1 MFVAGNFGAV
11 FVDQAYW
18 QSAVAATPAASWKG
32 YILGGLCWFSIPF
45 TFATSLG
52 LAANALSLPL
62 TQDEADAG
70 LVPPAAAF
78 VLMGNSGSILI
89 LVMLFMAVTSAASG
103 EQIAVSSLVA
113 FDVYRT
119 YINPLASGTSIVKV
133 SRWTI
138 FFFGI
143 LMGPVAVALNHLG
156 IALGWLYLFMGV
168 LIGAAVFPIVFSISW
183 LGCSSVAAIAG
194 ACVGTILGLIAWLLE
209 GRNRGGGSVTLAS
222 LGTDEAMLAGNIV
235 SLLSSGFICVL
246 VSVARPARLSWR
258 ETTESIMLVE
268 DDPNA
273 HPSEEMLAALDR
285 AMRKII
291 TWGVSLTLI
300 FVVIWPL
307 ATLAESTFSLGFF
320 TFWAVLSMVWG
331 LIASIVI
338 IFLPLWEYRSSFVD
352 VFRIITGASRRML
365 PLIEL
370 VPTSSRDNS
379 KATDLDDSSLLR
391 ESDVHMELSLLS
403 KSDANSNSSI
413 ETGRSAV
420 DSFSIKKSKLSLQSS
435 TGVGDREHLPKAAA
449 AASQSM

>member
-1 MFVAGNFGAV
+1 MALSSNSSTSSNLFAAGNFGAV

-52 LAANALSLPL
+52 LAANALSLPI

-78 VLMGNSGSILI
+78 VLLGNSGSILI

-103 EQIAVSSLVA
+103 EQIAVSSLIA

-119 YINPLASGTSIVKV
+119 YLNPLASGTRIVKV

-138 FFFGI
+138 LCFGL
-143 LMGPVAVALNHLG
+143 LMGPVAVALNHMG

-168 LIGAAVFPIVFSISW
+168 LIGAAVFPIAFSISW

-194 ACVGTILGLIAWLLE
+194 ACLGTVLGLIAWIYE
-209 GRNRGGGSVTLAS
+209 GRARGGGSITLAS
-222 LGTDEAMLAGNIV
+222 LGTDEAMLAGNLV
-235 SLLSSGFICVL
+235 SLLSSGIICVL

-258 ETTESIMLVE
+258 ETTLRIMLVE

-273 HPSEEMLAALDR
+273 HPSEDMLAALDR

-291 TWGVSLTLI
+291 FWGVSLALL
-300 FVVIWPL
+300 FVVVWPL
-307 ATLAESTFSLGFF
+307 AMLAESTFSLGFF

-331 LIASIVI
+331 LVASIII

-352 VFRIITGASRRML
+352 VFRILTGASRPIQLSEAAIGRMSNSTVSDHDSA
-365 PLIEL
+365 PLFCENDGDG
-370 VPTSSRDNS
+370 T
-379 KATDLDDSSLLR
+379 
-391 ESDVHMELSLLS
+391 MELSLLS
-403 KSDANSNSSI
+403 ESDANSISGHEDDLGKIN
-413 ETGRSAV
+413 
-420 DSFSIKKSKLSLQSS
+420 SFSRKSEISLHIHTADES
-435 TGVGDREHLPKAAA
+435 
-449 AASQSM
+449 

>member
-78 VLMGNSGSILI
+78 VLLGNSGSVLI

-103 EQIAVSSLVA
+103 EQIAVSSLIA

-119 YINPLASGTSIVKV
+119 YINPRASGTRIVRV

-138 FFFGI
+138 FGFGL
-143 LMGPVAVALNHLG
+143 LMGPVAVALNHMG
-156 IALGWLYLFMGV
+156 IDLGWLYLFMGV
-168 LIGAAVFPIVFSISW
+168 LIGAAVFPIAFSISW
-183 LGCSSVAAIAG
+183 LKCSSVAAIAG
-194 ACVGTILGLIAWLLE
+194 ACVGTLLGVIAWFFE
-209 GRNRGGGSVTLAS
+209 GRARGGGSVTLAS
-222 LGTDEAMLAGNIV
+222 LGTDEAMLAGNLV
-235 SLLSSGFICVL
+235 SLVSSGVICVL
-246 VSVARPARLSWR
+246 VSLARPARLSWR

-273 HPSEEMLAALDR
+273 HPSEEMLAALDQ

-291 TWGVSLTLI
+291 TWGVSLALL
-300 FVVIWPL
+300 FVVVWPL
-307 ATLAESTFSLGFF
+307 ATLAENTFSLGFF
-320 TFWAVLSMVWG
+320 TFWAVLSVVWG
-331 LIASIVI
+331 LIASTVI
-338 IFLPLWEYRSSFVD
+338 IFLPLWEYRSSFVE
-352 VFRIITGASRRML
+352 VFQILTGDPQPM
-365 PLIEL
+365 PLNEI
-370 VPTSSRDNS
+370 VPTSGQDNT
-379 KATDLDDSSLLR
+379 ATDHDESSVLDENDG
-391 ESDVHMELSLLS
+391 DAMELSLLS
-403 KSDANSNSSI
+403 KSDSNSNRSVK
-413 ETGRSAV
+413 TGTDKV
-420 DSFSIKKSKLSLQSS
+420 DSFSINKTKPSLQNNSGAK
-435 TGVGDREHLPKAAA
+435 TRE
-449 AASQSM
+449 S

>member
-1 MFVAGNFGAV
+1 LFVAGNFGAV

-78 VLMGNSGSILI
+78 VLLGNSGSILI

-119 YINPLASGTSIVKV
+119 YINPRASGTSIVKV

-138 FFFGI
+138 FVFGL

-168 LIGAAVFPIVFSISW
+168 LIGAAVFPIAFSISW
-183 LGCSSVAAIAG
+183 LGCSKIAAIAG
-194 ACVGTILGLIAWLLE
+194 ACVGTLLGLIAWLLE
-209 GRNRGGGSVTLAS
+209 GRNIGGGSVTLAS
-222 LGTDEAMLAGNIV
+222 LGTDEAMLAGNLV
-235 SLLSSGFICVL
+235 SLLSSGVISVL

-258 ETTESIMLVE
+258 ETTGSIMLVE

-291 TWGVSLTLI
+291 TWGVSLALL
-300 FVVIWPL
+300 FVVVWPL

-352 VFRIITGASRRML
+352 VFRIFTGASRRM
-365 PLIEL
+365 PLNEI
-370 VPTSSRDNS
+370 VPTSGQDNS
-379 KATDLDDSSLLR
+379 KAADFDDSSLIR
-391 ESDVHMELSLLS
+391 ENDIDTMELSLLS
-403 KSDANSNSSI
+403 KSDANSSSGI
-413 ETGRSAV
+413 ENLPEASAV
-420 DSFSIKKSKLSLQSS
+420 
-435 TGVGDREHLPKAAA
+435 
-449 AASQSM
+449 ASQSR